1 MIQTLQHG
9 ARKLAVI
16 ACAMFLVACAGTG
29 EQAGY
34 KQLTSA
40 DVAKVTQGMTKEQ
53 IEQAIGR
60 PDAGMR
66 RDRQGNE
73 VLHYH
78 YTGSG
83 AANKTCLFVTIDPAS
98 GKVSHVQSRDW

>member
-16 ACAMFLVACAGTG
+16 ACAMLLVACAGTG

-40 DVAKVTQGMTKEQ
+40 DVSKVTQGMTRAEVEQ
-53 IEQAIGR
+53 MLGR
-60 PDAGMR
+60 SPYET
-66 RDRQGNE
+66 RDREGNW
-73 VLHYH
+73 VLSYP
-78 YTGSG
+78 YVAQSTSWYRSS
-83 AANKTCLFVTIDPAS
+83 LFVTVDAGQ
-98 GKVSHVQSRDW
+98 GKVVRVETRDW

>member
-34 KQLTSA
+34 RQLASA
-40 DVAKVTQGMTKEQ
+40 DVQKVSQGMTRQEV
-53 IEQAIGR
+53 EQALGSPQR
-60 PDAGMR
+60 GEG
-66 RDRQGNE
+66 RDREGNI
-73 VLHYH
+73 VLHYAYH
-78 YTGSG
+78 YSGSTVR
-83 AANKTCLFVTIDPAS
+83 AYLFVTIDKAS
-98 GKVSHVQSRDW
+98 GKVVRVETQEW